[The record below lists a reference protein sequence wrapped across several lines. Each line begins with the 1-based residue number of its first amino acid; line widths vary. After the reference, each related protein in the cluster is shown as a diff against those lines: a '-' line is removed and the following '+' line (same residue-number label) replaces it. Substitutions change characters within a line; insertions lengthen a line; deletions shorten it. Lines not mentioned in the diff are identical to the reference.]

1 MPRLSWRFALVLL
14 VLAFVTEASAQQTV
28 RWQSDLEAAKR
39 EAFRT
44 NRLILVH
51 YWATWCPACYRMEN
65 EVFAQPAVAA
75 AVHEKFVPVKLNFD
89 HYQADAYAMGVTIL
103 PTDIVISPDGQV
115 VEKLPGFVQPAE
127 YVALLAKAGGNPQ
140 TSPGHGFHGTT
151 AGEPYINGQ
160 PLAATQPPPAAQT
173 PPAADYLGKRYAG
186 YRGENRAAAQT
197 VQPAPQYAAPQYAAP
212 QFPNQQYAAQQ
223 PVVQPP
229 AGQGAL
235 AHGANQPLGP
245 DWGYPRNQPPVQAA
259 TNPALNGRT
268 LPGQYS
274 STPLQ
279 ASQTQAAPPQTQPA
293 VGPAIWPAVRPPVAK
308 AATGPAPP
316 KFGLDGFCPVSL
328 VENKAW
334 KFGDRRWG
342 ATHLGITYLFAGLQQ
357 QQKFLKTPDRYSPV
371 GLGND
376 IVVLLDSGQTVA
388 GQRRHG
394 VSFAGRIY
402 LFSSQKSL
410 DAFTKQ
416 PRQYIENFSKLMQA
430 NRPRYGQGLR

>member
-14 VLAFVTEASAQQTV
+14 VLAFATEASAQQTV
-28 RWQSDLEAAKR
+28 RWQSDLEGAKR

-44 NRLILVH
+44 NRLVLIH

-65 EVFAQPAVAA
+65 EVFVQPAVAA
-75 AVHEKFVPVKLNFD
+75 AVHERFVPVKLNFD
-89 HYQADAYAMGVTIL
+89 HYQADARAMGVTIL
-103 PTDIVISPDGQV
+103 PTAIVISPDGQV
-115 VEKLPGFVQPAE
+115 VEKLPGFVQPDE
-127 YVALLAKAGGNPQ
+127 YVALLAQVGGNPQ
-140 TSPGHGFHGTT
+140 ASPGHGFHGTT
-151 AGEPYINGQ
+151 AGQPYINGQ
-160 PLAATQPPPAAQT
+160 PLAAAQT
-173 PPAADYLGKRYAG
+173 QPAADYLGKRYAN
-186 YRGENRAAAQT
+186 YRSENRASAQT

-212 QFPNQQYAAQQ
+212 QYPNQQYAAQQ

-229 AGQGAL
+229 VAQGAL
-235 AHGANQPLGP
+235 AQGANQTLGP
-245 DWGYPRNQPPVQAA
+245 RWGYPRNQPQVQAA
-259 TNPALNGRT
+259 TNPALGGRA

-293 VGPAIWPAVRPPVAK
+293 GGPAIRPAIGPAVRPPLAK

-342 ATHLGITYLFAGLQQ
+342 ATHLGVTYLFTGLKQ

-376 IVVLLDSGQTVA
+376 IVVLLESGQTVA
-388 GQRRHG
+388 GQRKHG
-394 VSFAGRIY
+394 VSFGGRIY

-410 DAFTKQ
+410 DAFTRQ
-416 PRQYIENFSKLMQA
+416 PRQYIENFSRLMQA
-430 NRPRYGQGLR
+430 NRPQYGQNVR